1 MGDDMDWL
9 SLVTPENIAIAL
21 GVVAQV
27 VGSFALIATMTPN
40 KSDDKIVQKIIDV
53 VNILG
58 ANVGNAANKKE

>member
-1 MGDDMDWL
+1 MDWL